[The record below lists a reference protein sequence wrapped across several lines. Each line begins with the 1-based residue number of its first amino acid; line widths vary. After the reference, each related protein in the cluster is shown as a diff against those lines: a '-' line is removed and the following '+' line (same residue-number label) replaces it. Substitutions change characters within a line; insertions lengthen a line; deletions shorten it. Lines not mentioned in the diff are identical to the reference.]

1 MNMIQLL
8 KSIIFTVFFI
18 VGLSSLIAQS
28 NEPSIKGK
36 IIDEANS
43 PVPFANIV
51 LYNSL
56 DSSLVKG
63 TTSDIDG
70 LFTLAAKPGN
80 YYLIVSFLSFQ
91 SKTISPVNFKDT
103 NLDLGK
109 ILLRPKSQEL
119 EEVEITGQKNQMEFK
134 LDKRIFNIEKDLANA
149 GANAAEI
156 LNNIPSVEVDIE
168 GNISLRGSGNV
179 RVLIDGKPST
189 ITGSSTADVLRQF
202 QGSMIER
209 VEVVTNPSAR
219 YDAEGEVGII
229 NIVLKKEQ
237 QKGLNGSIELVGGYP
252 DNHRLSYNL
261 NYRTKKFNIFNSYG
275 VSYRNSPGSGS
286 NYQRFANPDTSYLYT
301 SKTDRLR
308 GGLAHNVRFGSDI
321 FLNDKNTITLTGF
334 YSYSDEENNT
344 TLNYRDLFDS
354 GELLREV
361 ERIDNEDEYGTNIET
376 SINYTKEYDKKD
388 KKLTADIQYS
398 ERDDLEKSS
407 ISEVDY
413 STADRLLQD
422 VRNVEANQ
430 NILIQSDFVDPVG
443 KDGLFE
449 TGFRNTLRT
458 VNNNFRVG
466 ESLNNSEFT
475 IIPEFNNE
483 FVYTENV
490 YAAYLMFGNKFKQF
504 SYQLGVRSEYS
515 DISTELKLTD
525 EKNSWEY
532 LDFFP
537 SAFLTYEMTKTT
549 SFQASY
555 SRRINRP
562 NYRYLMPF
570 RTFSDNRNLWAGNAD
585 LQPEY
590 TDSYEIGYLKYFKK
604 GSLFS
609 SLYYRHRTNVI
620 SRITTANSE
629 GFTVRLPVNLAT
641 EENIGLEV
649 NGNYRFT
656 DKISINGNLNFY
668 RAMTFGSYEGENLDN
683 DVFTW
688 SGRSILKMEVLPKL
702 ELQSTFNYRA
712 PQNTAQGRMLS
723 LYSLDLSLGKDVM
736 KGKGTLVA
744 SVRDVFNTRRRR
756 SIIET
761 EYLFSES
768 DFQWR
773 ARQFLLSFTYRIN
786 QKKNRDNS
794 KSREDMN
801 DDF

>member
-1 MNMIQLL
+1 MIQLL